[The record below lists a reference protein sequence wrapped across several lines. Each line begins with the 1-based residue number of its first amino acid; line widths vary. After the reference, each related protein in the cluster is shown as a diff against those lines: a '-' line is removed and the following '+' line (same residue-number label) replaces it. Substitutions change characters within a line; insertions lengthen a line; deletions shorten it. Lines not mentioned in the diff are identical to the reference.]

1 MKPAPMT
8 PEAAA
13 ALARAG
19 FHVDRTASG
28 VSRRAFLKG
37 SGALIV
43 GFSVAG
49 AAGRLGLTPE
59 EAFAQA
65 APDRRTQLDSWIAIA
80 GDGTVLAYTG
90 KCELGQGM
98 FTVQTQLVAEELS
111 VPLNRV
117 RLTQCDTGVTPDQG
131 TTSGAGSH
139 LANFNGTGLALAAA
153 TARHTLVGLAAT
165 RLGVPAAQL
174 TARDGAVVVTA
185 DASQRVTYAELIG
198 GRTFQVPLDTAAVR
212 KHPRE
217 WTVLGRPIP
226 RVDMA
231 DMATARLEYVHNVRV
246 PGMLHGR
253 PVRPPAVGAS
263 LVSVDES
270 SIKDIPGIV
279 KVVTRKNYVGVVA
292 EKQWQAIQ
300 AAQRLR
306 VNWTA
311 GTGLPSQA
319 QYYDYMRQLPS
330 RDTLVVD
337 SGDVPAKMAS
347 AADTIR
353 ATYMYP
359 FQMHGSIGSSCAV
372 ADVQSGKTTIWAASQ
387 NVYALRG
394 SSATLLGV
402 QPDTVHVVFT
412 RGSGCYGINGADAVA
427 FDAALLSQ
435 EVGKP
440 VRVQLSRKDE
450 MAWENYGLAFA
461 IDQQVGLDAQGNIIA
476 WDYEAWSASRGG
488 RPGARPGNVAS
499 GFHMGFEP
507 APFQPRTPSPAP
519 TEFVADN
526 NAAPSYVIGMVGDK
540 AGGAGRV
547 ASERV
552 LSHRVDSPFFNGP
565 LRAPEQLQNTF
576 AHESFMDE
584 IASRVKAD
592 PVAYRVR
599 HLSDQRLIDVV
610 QAAAKRF
617 SWESRPTPRPAIR
630 RMGVANGRGFAC
642 VARDGGNGWVA
653 MAAEVDVNQDNGQ
666 VIVKRLVIACDA
678 GPISNPDGIRNQLEG
693 AALHGISRTLAEEVS
708 WDDQKVTAVDW
719 QTYRTLSLGTAMPVM
734 ETVLMDR
741 PDMPATGAGET
752 SITTVAAAV
761 GNAIFDATGVRI
773 RQVPFTPERVRAAL
787 AARRT

>member
-1 MKPAPMT
+1 MNADAMT
-8 PEAAA
+8 PDAAA

-19 FHVDRTASG
+19 F
-28 VSRRAFLKG
+28 SRRAFLKG

-43 GFSVAG
+43 GFSVAS
-49 AAGRLGLTPE
+49 AASRIGLAPDQ
-59 EAFAQA
+59 AFAQA
-65 APDRRTQLDSWIAIA
+65 ANDRRTQLDSWIAVA
-80 GDGTVLAYTG
+80 ADGTVVAYTG
-90 KCELGQGM
+90 KCELGQGLY
-98 FTVQTQLVAEELS
+98 TSQTQLVAEELS

-117 RLTQCDTGVTPDQG
+117 RLIQCDTGVTPDQG

-139 LANFNGTGLALAAA
+139 PANFNRAGLGLAAA
-153 TARHTLVGLAAT
+153 TARHTLVGLAAA
-165 RLGVPAAQL
+165 RLGVPVAQL
-174 TARDGAVVVTA
+174 STRDGAVIVSA
-185 DASQRVTYAELIG
+185 DPTRRATYAELIG
-198 GRTFQVPLDTAAVR
+198 GRTFQVALDAAATR

-217 WTVLGRPIP
+217 WTVLGKPVP

-231 DMATARLEYVHNVRV
+231 DMVTARLQYVHNVRV

-270 SIKDIPGIV
+270 SIRDLPGIV

-292 EKQWQAIQ
+292 EKPWQAIQ

-306 VNWTA
+306 VNWTT
-311 GTGLPSQA
+311 GTGLPSVA
-319 QYYDYMRQLPS
+319 KYYDYMRTLPS

-337 SGDVPAKMAS
+337 SGDVDAKLAS
-347 AADTIR
+347 AAARLR

-372 ADVQSGKTTIWAASQ
+372 ADVQNGKTTIWAASQ

-402 QPDTVHVVFT
+402 QPETVHVVFT

-427 FDAALLSQ
+427 FDAALMSQ
-435 EVGKP
+435 AVGKP

-450 MAWENYGLAFA
+450 MAWENYGLAFVM
-461 IDQQVGLDAQGNIIA
+461 DQEVGLDAQGNIVA
-476 WDYEAWSASRGG
+476 WDYEGWSASRGG
-488 RPGARPGNVAS
+488 RPGGRPGNVAS

-519 TEFVADN
+519 TEFVGDN
-526 NAAPSYVIGMVGDK
+526 NTAPSYVIGQVGDK

-552 LSHRVDSPFFNGP
+552 LSHRVESPFFNGP

-576 AHESFMDE
+576 AHESFIEE
-584 IASRVKAD
+584 IAAHVKAD
-592 PVAYRVR
+592 PVAYRLR

-617 SWESRPTPRPAIR
+617 GWESRPSPRTGNRSAGIAP
-630 RMGVANGRGFAC
+630 GRGFAC

-653 MAAEVDVNQDNGQ
+653 MAADVDVNQDTGQ
-666 VIVKRLVIACDA
+666 VMVKRLVVACDA

-693 AALHGISRTLAEEVS
+693 AALHGVSRTLAEEVT

-719 QTYRTLSLGTAMPVM
+719 QTYRTLSVGTAMPTV

-741 PDMPATGAGET
+741 TDVPATGAGET
-752 SITTVAAAV
+752 AITGVAAAV

-773 RQVPFTPERVRAAL
+773 RQVPFTPERVKAAL
-787 AARRT
+787 AARKT

>member
-1 MKPAPMT
+1 MT
-8 PEAAA
+8 SHPLSADAAA
-13 ALARAG
+13 ALERAG
-19 FHVDRTASG
+19 FT
-28 VSRRAFLKG
+28 RRAFLKG

-43 GFSVAG
+43 GFSVAH
-49 AAGRLGLTPE
+49 AASRLGLAPE
-59 EAFAQA
+59 AAFAQA
-65 APDRRTQLDSWIAIA
+65 ANDPRTRLDSWIAIA
-80 GDGTVLAYTG
+80 EDGSVTAYTG
-90 KCELGQGM
+90 KCELGQGLA
-98 FTVQTQLVAEELS
+98 TAHTQLVAEELG

-117 RLTQCDTGVTPDQG
+117 RLIQCDTGVTPDQG

-139 LANFNGTGLALAAA
+139 PANFNRAGLGLAAA
-153 TARHTLVGLAAT
+153 TARQTLIGLGAA
-165 RLGVPAAQL
+165 RLGVTSEQL
-174 TARDGAVVVTA
+174 ITRDGAVVVAA
-185 DASQRVTYAELIG
+185 DASRRATYAELIG
-198 GRTFQVPLDTAAVR
+198 GRTFQVALDPKAAR

-217 WTVLGRPIP
+217 WTVLGTPVP
-226 RVDMA
+226 RIDLVDMV
-231 DMATARLEYVHNVRV
+231 TAHLEYVHNVHV

-253 PVRPPAVGAS
+253 PVRPPAVGAT
-263 LVSVDES
+263 LVGVDES
-270 SIKDIPGIV
+270 SISDLPGIV
-279 KVVTRKNYVGVVA
+279 KVLTRKNYVGVVA
-292 EKQWQAIQ
+292 EKPWQAIQ

-311 GTGLPSQA
+311 GSGLPGQA
-319 QYYDYMRQLPS
+319 QYYDHMRTLPS

-337 SGDVPAKMAS
+337 SGDVEAKL
-347 AADTIR
+347 
-353 ATYMYP
+353 ATATHTLRSTYTYP

-402 QPDTVHVVFT
+402 PPESVHVVFT

-435 EVGKP
+435 AVGRP

-450 MAWENYGLAFA
+450 MAWENYGLAFL
-461 IDQQVGLDAQGNIIA
+461 IDQRVGLDAQGNVVA
-476 WDYEAWSASRGG
+476 WEYEGWSASRGG

-507 APFQPRTPSPAP
+507 APFQPRTPSPPP
-519 TEFVADN
+519 TEFVGDN
-526 NAAPSYVIGMVGDK
+526 NTAPSYVAGRVGAH

-552 LSHRVDSPFFNGP
+552 LSHRVESPFFNGP

-576 AHESFMDE
+576 AHESFIEE
-584 IASRVKAD
+584 IAAHVKAD
-592 PVAYRVR
+592 PVAYRLR

-610 QAAAKRF
+610 QAAAKTYG
-617 SWESRPTPRPAIR
+617 WQSRPSPRAGNPRVGLAS
-630 RMGVANGRGFAC
+630 GRGFAC

-653 MAAEVDVNQDNGQ
+653 MAADVDVNQDTGS
-666 VIVKRLVIACDA
+666 VVVTRLVVACDA
-678 GPISNPDGIRNQLEG
+678 GPISNPDGIRNQLQG
-693 AALHGISRTLAEEVS
+693 AALHGISRTLAEEVT

-719 QTYRTLSLGTAMPVM
+719 QTYRTLPVGTMMPVV

-741 PDMPATGAGET
+741 SDVPATGAGET
-752 SITTVAAAV
+752 AITGVAAAI

-773 RQVPFTPERVRAAL
+773 RQVPFTPARVKAAL
-787 AARRT
+787 SAERPVAPATGSR

>member
-1 MKPAPMT
+1 MKTAAMT
-8 PEAAA
+8 PDAAA

-19 FHVDRTASG
+19 F
-28 VSRRAFLKG
+28 SRRAFLKG

-43 GFSVAG
+43 GFSVAN
-49 AAGRLGLTPE
+49 AAGRLGLAPE

-65 APDRRTQLDSWIAIA
+65 ATDRRTQLDSWIAIA
-80 GDGTVLAYTG
+80 ADGSVVAYTG
-90 KCELGQGM
+90 KCELGQGL
-98 FTVQTQLVAEELS
+98 FTAQTQLVAEELS

-117 RLTQCDTGVTPDQG
+117 RLMQCDTGVTPDQG

-139 LANFNGTGLALAAA
+139 PANFNRAGLGLAAA
-153 TARHTLVGLAAT
+153 TARHTLIGLAAT

-174 TARDGAVVVTA
+174 ATRDGAVIVAA
-185 DASQRVTYAELIG
+185 DASRRVTYAELIG
-198 GRTFQVPLDTAAVR
+198 GRTFQVPLDAAAAR

-217 WTVLGRPIP
+217 WTVLGKPVP

-231 DMATARLEYVHNVRV
+231 DMVTARLEYVHNVRV

-253 PVRPPAVGAS
+253 PLRPPAVGAS

-270 SIKDIPGIV
+270 SIKDLPGIV

-292 EKQWQAIQ
+292 EKPWQAIQ

-319 QYYDYMRQLPS
+319 QYYDYMRKLPS

-337 SGDVPAKMAS
+337 SGDVDAKLAS
-347 AADTIR
+347 AADRLR

-372 ADVQSGKTTIWAASQ
+372 ADVQNGKTTIWAASQ

-402 QPDTVHVVFT
+402 PPDTVHVVFT

-435 EVGKP
+435 AVGKP

-450 MAWENYGLAFA
+450 MAWENYGLAFVM
-461 IDQQVGLDAQGNIIA
+461 DQQVGLDAQGNIIA
-476 WDYEAWSASRGG
+476 WDYEGWSASRGG

-519 TEFVADN
+519 TEFVGDN
-526 NAAPSYVIGMVGDK
+526 NAAPSYVIGRDK
-540 AGGAGRV
+540 AGGAGRI

-576 AHESFMDE
+576 AHESFIEE
-584 IASRVKAD
+584 IAAHVKAD
-592 PVAYRVR
+592 PVAYRLR
-599 HLSDQRLIDVV
+599 HLSDQRLIEVV
-610 QAAAKRF
+610 QAAAKRYG
-617 SWESRPTPRPAIR
+617 WESRPSPRAGTR
-630 RMGVANGRGFAC
+630 RTGVAPGRGFAC

-653 MAAEVDVNQDNGQ
+653 MAADVDVNQDTGQ
-666 VIVKRLVIACDA
+666 VMVKRLVVACDA

-693 AALHGISRTLAEEVS
+693 AALHGVSRALAEEVT

-719 QTYRTLSLGTAMPVM
+719 QTYRTLSVGTVMPVV

-741 PDMPATGAGET
+741 PDVPATGAGET
-752 SITTVAAAV
+752 SITGVAAAI

-773 RQVPFTPERVRAAL
+773 RQVPFTPERVKAAL

>member
-1 MKPAPMT
+1 MNPQSMT
-8 PEAAA
+8 PDAAA

-19 FHVDRTASG
+19 F
-28 VSRRAFLKG
+28 SRRAFLKG

-49 AAGRLGLTPE
+49 AASRLGLTPYD
-59 EAFAQA
+59 AFAQA
-65 APDRRTQLDSWIAIA
+65 ANDRRNQLDSWIAIA
-80 GDGTVLAYTG
+80 GDGRVTAYTG
-90 KCELGQGM
+90 KCELGQGL
-98 FTVQTQLVAEELS
+98 FTAQTQLVAEELG
-111 VPLNRV
+111 VPVDRV
-117 RLTQCDTGVTPDQG
+117 RLIQCETGTTPDQG

-139 LANFNGTGLALAAA
+139 PANFNRAGLALAAA
-153 TARHTLVGLAAT
+153 TARHTLIGLAST
-165 RLGVPAAQL
+165 RLGVPASQL
-174 TARDGAVVVTA
+174 TARDGAVTVTGE
-185 DASQRVTYAELIG
+185 ASRRVTYAELIG
-198 GRTFQVPLDTAAVR
+198 GRMFEVPLDANAAR
-212 KHPRE
+212 KSPRE
-217 WTVLGRPIP
+217 WTVLGRSIR
-226 RVDMA
+226 RVDLP
-231 DMATARLEYVHNVRV
+231 DMVTARLEYVHNVRV

-263 LVSVDES
+263 LMSVDES

-300 AAQRLR
+300 AAQRLA
-306 VNWTA
+306 VTWSA
-311 GTGLPSQA
+311 GSGLPNQA
-319 QYYDYMRQLPS
+319 QYYDYMRKMPA
-330 RDTLVVD
+330 RDTIVVD
-337 SGDVPAKMAS
+337 SGDVEVKLAS
-347 AADTIR
+347 AADTVR

-372 ADVQSGKTTIWAASQ
+372 ADVQNGKATIWAASQ

-402 QPDTVHVVFT
+402 PPETVRVVFT

-435 EVGKP
+435 AVGRP

-450 MAWENYGLAFA
+450 MAWENFGLAFV
-461 IDQQVGLDAQGNIIA
+461 IDQRAGLDADGNIIA
-476 WDYEAWSASRGG
+476 WDYEGWSASRGG

-519 TEFVADN
+519 TEFVGDN
-526 NAAPSYVIGMVGDK
+526 NAAPSYVIGRVGDR

-584 IASRVKAD
+584 VAARVKAD
-592 PVAYRVR
+592 PVAYRLR
-599 HLSDQRLIDVV
+599 HLSDQRLIEVV
-610 QAAAKRF
+610 QAAAKRYG
-617 SWESRPTPRPAIR
+617 WETRPSPRPLTR
-630 RMGVANGRGFAC
+630 RTGVTPGRGFAC

-653 MAAEVDVNQDNGQ
+653 MAADVDVNQDNGQ
-666 VIVKRLVIACDA
+666 VVVKRVVVACDA
-678 GPISNPDGIRNQLEG
+678 GPVSNPDGIRNQLEG
-693 AALHGISRTLAEEVS
+693 GALHGISRTMAEEVT
-708 WDDQKVTAVDW
+708 WDDQKVTAFDW
-719 QTYRTLSLGTAMPVM
+719 QTYRTLSLGTAMPVV

-741 PDMPATGAGET
+741 ADVPATGAGET
-752 SITTVAAAV
+752 AITGIAAAI

-773 RQVPFTPERVRAAL
+773 RQVPFSPERVRAAL

>member
-1 MKPAPMT
+1 MNPEVMT
-8 PEAAA
+8 PDAAA

-19 FHVDRTASG
+19 F
-28 VSRRAFLKG
+28 SRRAFLKS

-43 GFSVAG
+43 GFSVAN
-49 AAGRLGLTPE
+49 AAGRIGLAPE

-65 APDRRTQLDSWIAIA
+65 ANDRRTQLDSWIAIA
-80 GDGTVLAYTG
+80 ADGTVVAYTG
-90 KCELGQGM
+90 KCELGQGLY
-98 FTVQTQLVAEELS
+98 TSQTQLVAEELS

-117 RLTQCDTGVTPDQG
+117 RLIQCDTGVTPDQG

-139 LANFNGTGLALAAA
+139 PANFNRAGLGLAAA
-153 TARHTLVGLAAT
+153 TARHTLIGLAAT
-165 RLGVPAAQL
+165 RLSVPAAQL
-174 TARDGAVVVTA
+174 STRDGAVIVTA
-185 DASQRVTYAELIG
+185 DASRRATYAELIG
-198 GRTFQVPLDTAAVR
+198 GRTFQVALDPAAAR

-217 WTVLGRPIP
+217 WTVLGKPVP

-231 DMATARLEYVHNVRV
+231 DMVTARLEYVHNVRV

-270 SIKDIPGIV
+270 SIKDLPGIV

-292 EKQWQAIQ
+292 EKPWQAIQ
-300 AAQRLR
+300 AAQRLK
-306 VNWTA
+306 VNWTPGA
-311 GTGLPSQA
+311 GLPDYA
-319 QYYDYMRQLPS
+319 KYYDYMRTQPS

-337 SGDVPAKMAS
+337 SGDVDAKLAS
-347 AADTIR
+347 AADR
-353 ATYMYP
+353 LQSTYLYP

-372 ADVQSGKTTIWAASQ
+372 ADVQDGKTTIWAASQ

-402 QPDTVHVVFT
+402 QPETVHVVFT

-427 FDAALLSQ
+427 FDAALMSQ
-435 EVGKP
+435 AVGKP

-450 MAWENYGLAFA
+450 MAWENYGLAFVM
-461 IDQQVGLDAQGNIIA
+461 DQEVGLDAQGNIVA
-476 WDYEAWSASRGG
+476 WDYEGWSASRGG

-519 TEFVADN
+519 TEFVGDN
-526 NAAPSYVIGMVGDK
+526 NTAPSYVIGQVGDK

-576 AHESFMDE
+576 GHESFIEE
-584 IASRVKAD
+584 IAAHVKAD
-592 PVAYRVR
+592 PVAYRLR

-617 SWESRPTPRPAIR
+617 GWESRPSPRPGNR
-630 RMGVANGRGFAC
+630 RTGVAPGRGFAC

-653 MAAEVDVNQDNGQ
+653 MAADVDVNQDTGQ
-666 VIVKRLVIACDA
+666 VMVKRLVVACDA

-693 AALHGISRTLAEEVS
+693 AALHGVSRTLAEEVT
-708 WDDQKVTAVDW
+708 WDNQKVTAVDW
-719 QTYRTLSLGTAMPVM
+719 QTYKTLSVGTAMPTV

-741 PDMPATGAGET
+741 PDVPATGAGET
-752 SITTVAAAV
+752 AITGIAAAV
-761 GNAIFDATGVRI
+761 GNAIFDATGVRL
-773 RQVPFTPERVRAAL
+773 RQVPFTPERVKAAL

>member
-1 MKPAPMT
+1 MT
-8 PEAAA
+8 PTAMTPDAAV
-13 ALARAG
+13 ALDRAG
-19 FHVDRTASG
+19 L
-28 VSRRAFLKG
+28 SRRAFLRN

-49 AAGRLGLTPE
+49 AASRLGLAPE
-59 EAFAQA
+59 AAFAQA
-65 APDRRTQLDSWIAIA
+65 AADRRAQLDSWIAIT
-80 GDGTVLAYTG
+80 GDGNVVAYTG
-90 KCELGQGM
+90 KCELGQGL
-98 FTVQTQLVAEELS
+98 FTVQTQLVAEELG
-111 VPLNRV
+111 VPIDRV
-117 RLTQCDTGVTPDQG
+117 RLIQCDTGVTPDQG

-139 LANFNGTGLALAAA
+139 PANFNRAGLGLAAA
-153 TARHTLVGLAAT
+153 TARHTLIGLAAT

-174 TARDGAVVVTA
+174 TARDGAISVA
-185 DASQRVTYAELIG
+185 SDASRRVTYAELIG
-198 GRTFQVPLDTAAVR
+198 GRQFQVPLDAAAAR

-217 WTVLGRPIP
+217 WTVLGKPIP
-226 RVDMA
+226 RVDLPNMV
-231 DMATARLEYVHNVRV
+231 TGRLEYVHNVRV

-263 LVSVDES
+263 LISVDES
-270 SIKDIPGIV
+270 SIRDLPGIV

-292 EKQWQAIQ
+292 EKPWQAIQ
-300 AAQRLR
+300 AAQKLR
-306 VNWTA
+306 VNWSA
-311 GTGLPSQA
+311 GTGLPPQA
-319 QYYDYMRQLPS
+319 QYYEYMRKQPS
-330 RDTLVVD
+330 RDTIVVD
-337 SGDVPAKMAS
+337 SGDVDARLAS
-347 AADTIR
+347 AADR
-353 ATYMYP
+353 VKSTYLYP

-372 ADVQSGKTTIWAASQ
+372 ADVQDGKTTIWAASQ

-402 QPDTVHVVFT
+402 QPETVHVVFT

-427 FDAALLSQ
+427 FDAALMSQ
-435 EVGKP
+435 SVGRP

-450 MAWENYGLAFA
+450 MAWENFGLAFV
-461 IDQQVGLDAQGNIIA
+461 IDQEVGLDAQGNIIA
-476 WDYEAWSASRGG
+476 WDYKGWSASRGG

-519 TEFVADN
+519 TEFVGDN
-526 NAAPSYVIGMVGDK
+526 NAAPSYVMGRVGDK

-552 LSHRVDSPFFNGP
+552 LSYRVDSPFFNGP

-576 AHESFMDE
+576 AHESFIEE
-584 IASRVKAD
+584 IAARVKAD
-592 PVAYRVR
+592 PVAYRLR

-610 QAAAKRF
+610 QAAARRF
-617 SWESRPTPRPAIR
+617 GWESRPSPRPGTR
-630 RMGVANGRGFAC
+630 RNGVATGRGFAC

-666 VIVKRLVIACDA
+666 VAVKRLVIACDA

-693 AALHGISRTLAEEVS
+693 AALHGVSRTLAEEVT
-708 WDDQKVTAVDW
+708 WDNEKVTAVDW
-719 QTYRTLSLGTAMPVM
+719 QTYRTLSVGTPMPTI
-734 ETVLMDR
+734 ETVLMDQT
-741 PDMPATGAGET
+741 DVPATGAGET
-752 SITTVAAAV
+752 AITGIAAAI
-761 GNAIFDATGVRI
+761 GNAIFDAAGVRL